1 MSRWEALWAIG
12 EYGYNFDN
20 MAQHN
25 LDMVQKSIAENP
37 YYFSNV
43 LSGAIVEPGGRSSRM
58 IFENIH
64 AYWTFAD

>member
-25 LDMVQKSIAENP
+25 LAMVQKSIAENP

-43 LSGAIVEPGGRSSRM
+43 LSGAIVEPGGRSSM
-58 IFENIH
+58 PIFKNIH
-64 AYWTFAD
+64 AFRISAD